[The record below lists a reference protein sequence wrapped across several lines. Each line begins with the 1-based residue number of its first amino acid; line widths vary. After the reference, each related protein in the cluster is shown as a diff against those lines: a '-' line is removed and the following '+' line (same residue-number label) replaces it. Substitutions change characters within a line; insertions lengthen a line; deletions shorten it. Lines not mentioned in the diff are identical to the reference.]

1 VGEVI
6 QTADLE
12 SSMAESFYHVRC
24 RDESHPWLADI
35 KEDEF
40 PPELAIGRFVRIM
53 LRHIENSENP
63 VDRERAEHAL
73 QVGVA
78 LLQGKEV
85 L

>member
-1 VGEVI
+1 
-6 QTADLE
+6 
-12 SSMAESFYHVRC
+12 MAKSFYHVRC
-24 RDESHPWLADI
+24 RDESHPWLEDI

-53 LRHIENSENP
+53 LRCIETSGNP